1 MAERL
6 KLGAVGCGGLPSGVL
21 FPALALVN
29 ELDLVAVCDLNIDR
43 ANAAAQRWGA
53 QSAYADYLEMY
64 DKEDLD
70 CVMVAAPPF
79 VHHEAGIAAMERG
92 LHLFTEKPPAL
103 NADDAKRFRDAARES
118 GMKVLMGTV
127 QRHCPA
133 NRMAK
138 EIMSRESFGA
148 PIVYEAHY
156 ICPGPGM
163 RMDWGMK
170 RDSDADMFRFFLLDH
185 IIHHLDLTRFFMG
198 EIEAVSVMRSRIAGE
213 QYAAAINYRFASGA
227 AGSQTIA
234 MRSPDYH
241 NRVLIVGDG
250 PAWVETE
257 NWTKLRYSGGDIPL
271 GRGGYADSRIVH
283 WDGGITYSDGVVR
296 PGYREELTAWAR
308 AVLTDGECGANL
320 EDGYREMQLIDAIVE
335 SSETGREVAP
345 PLD

>member
-21 FPALALVN
+21 FPALALVD
-29 ELDLVAVCDLNIDR
+29 ELNLAAVCDLNLDR
-43 ANAAAQRWGA
+43 ANAAARRWGA
-53 QSAYADYLEMY
+53 QNAYADYLEMY
-64 DKEDLD
+64 DKEELD

-79 VHHEAGIAAMERG
+79 VHHEAGIAALERG

-138 EIMSRESFGA
+138 EIMSRESFGS
-148 PIVYEAHY
+148 PIVYEALY

-198 EIEAVSVMRSRIAGE
+198 EIEAVSVMRSRTAGE
-213 QYAAAINYRFASGA
+213 QYSAAINYRFASGA

-234 MRSPDYH
+234 MRSSEYR

-271 GRGGYADSRIVH
+271 GSGGYQDSRIVH

>member
-21 FPALALVN
+21 FPALALVD
-29 ELDLVAVCDLNIDR
+29 ELDLAAVCDLNLDR
-43 ANAAAQRWGA
+43 ANAAARRWGA
-53 QSAYADYLEMY
+53 QNAYADYLEMY

-79 VHHEAGIAAMERG
+79 VHHEAGIAALERG

-103 NADDAKRFRDAARES
+103 NAADAKRFRDAARES

-127 QRHCPA
+127 QRHCPP

-138 EIMSRESFGA
+138 EIMSRESFGS
-148 PIVYEAHY
+148 PIVYEALY

-198 EIEAVSVMRSRIAGE
+198 EIEAVSVMRSRTAGE
-213 QYAAAINYRFASGA
+213 QYSAAINYRFASGA

-234 MRSPDYH
+234 MRSSEYR
-241 NRVLIVGDG
+241 NRILIVGDG

-271 GRGGYADSRIVH
+271 GSGGYQDSRIVH